1 MPSRKPSSPVLD
13 TSEDDASPSDALKLA
28 EQAEAEAAEAEAV
41 AAAAR
46 ARARAIRLRNEVA
59 AETSAADPTETDDTA
74 DEVAT
79 PEPADVGDADD
90 VVDAETDGADDA
102 DTPEVTESTGTGAE
116 AETAAVEA
124 EPIEETEAPEL
135 EADAEAVKGRTSR
148 LPRVRVSRLF
158 WKVLASCLTL
168 IVIAGL
174 LGFSG
179 WMIWQHRQAEHRQQL
194 AAEYTAAARQTVVTL
209 MSLDFNHA
217 QDAVKNILDNSTGE
231 FREDFEAQSKDFV
244 KLAQDAK
251 VVTEANVTG
260 AAVDTMDDKNA
271 VVLVAVNTQVTNTSG
286 ANKQARPWRVAV
298 NMVREGDQ
306 IKLSKVEFVP

>member
-13 TSEDDASPSDALKLA
+13 TSEDDASSSDALKLA

-46 ARARAIRLRNEVA
+46 ARARAIRLRNQVA
-59 AETSAADPTETDDTA
+59 ADDSADDATTADDAAEDVEEGEAPSTELADDT
-74 DEVAT
+74 DSPEVT
-79 PEPADVGDADD
+79 DTTG
-90 VVDAETDGADDA
+90 VDAES
-102 DTPEVTESTGTGAE
+102 E
-116 AETAAVEA
+116 AVEA
-124 EPIEETEAPEL
+124 EPLEEVEESGPE
-135 EADAEAVKGRTSR
+135 AEAVESKSSR

-174 LGFSG
+174 LGASG

-260 AAVDTMDDKNA
+260 AAVDTMTDNDA
-271 VVLVAVNTQVTNTSG
+271 VVLVAVNTQVTNTTG
-286 ANKQARPWRVAV
+286 ANKQPRPWRVAV

>member
-13 TSEDDASPSDALKLA
+13 TSEDDASPGGALEMA

-41 AAAAR
+41 ATAAR
-46 ARARAIRLRNEVA
+46 ARARAIRLRNQAA
-59 AETSAADPTETDDTA
+59 AEQAAADGDADADPT
-74 DEVAT
+74 VAEDAAVDAT
-79 PEPADVGDADD
+79 DADD
-90 VVDAETDGADDA
+90 PEITD
-102 DTPEVTESTGTGAE
+102 TTG
-116 AETAAVEA
+116 VEA
-124 EPIEETEAPEL
+124 EPL
-135 EADAEAVKGRTSR
+135 DGAEPGAGGEVDGTSSRR

-168 IVIAGL
+168 IVIVGL
-174 LGFSG
+174 LVASG
-179 WMIWQHRQAEHRQQL
+179 LMIWQHRQAEHRQQL

-231 FREDFEAQSKDFV
+231 FRDDFEAQAKDFV

-251 VVTEANVTG
+251 VVTEANVTA
-260 AAVDTMDDKNA
+260 AAVDTMSDNNA
-271 VVLVAVNTQVTNTSG
+271 VVLVAVNTHVTNTTG

-298 NMVREGDQ
+298 DLVREGDQ
-306 IKLSKVEFVP
+306 IKLTKVEFVP

>member
-13 TSEDDASPSDALKLA
+13 TSEDDASPSDAQKLA

-46 ARARAIRLRNEVA
+46 ARARAIRLRNEA
-59 AETSAADPTETDDTA
+59 AADATATEATEADAGETDDT
-74 DEVAT
+74 DT
-79 PEPADVGDADD
+79 PEITDTTA
-90 VVDAETDGADDA
+90 VDAES
-102 DTPEVTESTGTGAE
+102 E
-116 AETAAVEA
+116 AVEA
-124 EPIEETEAPEL
+124 QPVEEAQGADTG
-135 EADAEAVKGRTSR
+135 ADAESVEAKSSR

-174 LGFSG
+174 LAASG
-179 WMIWQHRQAEHRQQL
+179 WMIWHHRQAQHREQL
-194 AAEYTAAARQTVVTL
+194 TAEYTAAARQTVVTL

-260 AAVDTMDDKNA
+260 AAVDSMSDDKA
-271 VVLVAVNTQVTNTSG
+271 VVLVAVNTKVTNTTG
-286 ANKQARPWRVAV
+286 ANQQPRPWRVAV

>member
-1 MPSRKPSSPVLD
+1 MPSRKPSSPVID

-59 AETSAADPTETDDTA
+59 ADKSVTDAAEADDEA

-79 PEPADVGDADD
+79 SEVDAD
-90 VVDAETDGADDA
+90 TA
-102 DTPEVTESTGTGAE
+102 DTPEITDTTGAD
-116 AETAAVEA
+116 AETEAVEA
-124 EPIEETEAPEL
+124 EPIEEAVEKAVEKAEVSAPE
-135 EADAEAVKGRTSR
+135 AEAEAGKGKLSR

-179 WMIWQHRQAEHRQQL
+179 WMIWHHRQAEHRQQL

-298 NMVREGDQ
+298 DMVREGDQ

>member
-13 TSEDDASPSDALKLA
+13 TSEDDASPGGALEMA

-41 AAAAR
+41 ATAAR
-46 ARARAIRLRNEVA
+46 ARARAIRLRNQAA
-59 AETSAADPTETDDTA
+59 AEQAAADGDADADPT
-74 DEVAT
+74 VAEDAAVDAT
-79 PEPADVGDADD
+79 DADD
-90 VVDAETDGADDA
+90 PEITDA
-102 DTPEVTESTGTGAE
+102 TG
-116 AETAAVEA
+116 VEA
-124 EPIEETEAPEL
+124 EPL
-135 EADAEAVKGRTSR
+135 DGAEPGAGGEVDGTSSRR

-168 IVIAGL
+168 IVIVGL
-174 LGFSG
+174 LVASG
-179 WMIWQHRQAEHRQQL
+179 LMIWQHRQAEHRQQL

-231 FREDFEAQSKDFV
+231 FRDDFEAQAKDFV

-251 VVTEANVTG
+251 VVTEANVTA
-260 AAVDTMDDKNA
+260 AAVDTMSDNNA
-271 VVLVAVNTQVTNTSG
+271 VVLVAVNTHVTNTTG

-298 NMVREGDQ
+298 DLVREGDQ
-306 IKLSKVEFVP
+306 IKLTKVEFVP

>member
-46 ARARAIRLRNEVA
+46 ARARAIRLRNEA
-59 AETSAADPTETDDTA
+59 AADKDDVDATAADDAADEVPSTEPADTA
-74 DEVAT
+74 DT
-79 PEPADVGDADD
+79 
-90 VVDAETDGADDA
+90 A
-102 DTPEVTESTGTGAE
+102 DTPEVTDTTGVDAESE
-116 AETAAVEA
+116 AVEA
-124 EPIEETEAPEL
+124 EPLEEAEESGPEAG
-135 EADAEAVKGRTSR
+135 ASKSSR

-168 IVIAGL
+168 IVIAAL
-174 LGFSG
+174 LGVSG
-179 WMIWQHRQAEHRQQL
+179 WMIWHHRQAEHRQQL

-251 VVTEANVTG
+251 VVTEANVTA
-260 AAVDTMDDKNA
+260 AAVDTMSDNNA
-271 VVLVAVNTQVTNTSG
+271 VVLVAVNTQVTNTTG
-286 ANKQARPWRVAV
+286 ANKQPRPWRVAV
-298 NMVREGDQ
+298 DMVREGDQ

>member
-46 ARARAIRLRNEVA
+46 ARAKAIRLRNEAA
-59 AETSAADPTETDDTA
+59 AEAATDIPEAHEDADEAADE
-74 DEVAT
+74 
-79 PEPADVGDADD
+79 
-90 VVDAETDGADDA
+90 
-102 DTPEVTESTGTGAE
+102 ESTGDPEDTAE
-116 AETAAVEA
+116 VVESEA
-124 EPIEETEAPEL
+124 TEITDTSGSEGDTESKAS
-135 EADAEAVKGRTSR
+135 GRM
-148 LPRVRVSRLF
+148 PRVQVSSLF

-168 IVIAGL
+168 ILIVGL
-174 LGFSG
+174 LVLSG
-179 WMIWQHRQAEHRQQL
+179 LMIWHHRQAEHREKL
-194 AAEYTAAARQTVVTL
+194 TAEYTAAARQTVVTL

-260 AAVDTMDDKNA
+260 AAVDSMSDDKA
-271 VVLVAVNTQVTNTSG
+271 VVLVAVNTKVTNTTG
-286 ANKQARPWRVAV
+286 ANKQPRPWRVAV
-298 NMVREGDQ
+298 DLVREGDQ

>member
-13 TSEDDASPSDALKLA
+13 TSEDDASSSDALELA

-46 ARARAIRLRNEVA
+46 ARARAIRLRNQVA
-59 AETSAADPTETDDTA
+59 ADNDAEAAAPDEAADAGEDVETE
-74 DEVAT
+74 
-79 PEPADVGDADD
+79 
-90 VVDAETDGADDA
+90 
-102 DTPEVTESTGTGAE
+102 
-116 AETAAVEA
+116 AVEA
-124 EPIEETEAPEL
+124 EPLDEAAPEA
-135 EADAEAVKGRTSR
+135 EAEAVEGKSTRR

-251 VVTEANVTG
+251 VVTEASVTG
-260 AAVDTMDDKNA
+260 AAVDTMSDTDA
-271 VVLVAVNTQVTNTSG
+271 VVLVSVNTKVTNTTG
-286 ANKQARPWRVAV
+286 ANKQPRPWRVAV
-298 NMVREGDQ
+298 DMVREGDQ

>member
-13 TSEDDASPSDALKLA
+13 TSEDDASPSDAQKLA

-46 ARARAIRLRNEVA
+46 ARARAIRLRNEA
-59 AETSAADPTETDDTA
+59 AADPADATEPDDNTTDGTD
-74 DEVAT
+74 T
-79 PEPADVGDADD
+79 PEIIDTTA
-90 VVDAETDGADDA
+90 VDAES
-102 DTPEVTESTGTGAE
+102 E
-116 AETAAVEA
+116 AVEA
-124 EPIEETEAPEL
+124 PPVEEAEGAETGP
-135 EADAEAVKGRTSR
+135 DAEAVEAKSSR

-174 LGFSG
+174 LAASG
-179 WMIWQHRQAEHRQQL
+179 WMIWHHRQAQHREQL
-194 AAEYTAAARQTVVTL
+194 TAEYTAAARQTVVTL

-260 AAVDTMDDKNA
+260 AAVDSVSDDKA
-271 VVLVAVNTQVTNTSG
+271 VVLVAVNTKVTNTTG
-286 ANKQARPWRVAV
+286 ANQQPRPWRVAV
-298 NMVREGDQ
+298 DMVREGDQ

>member
-46 ARARAIRLRNEVA
+46 ARARAIRLRNEA
-59 AETSAADPTETDDTA
+59 AADKDDVDATAADDTA
-74 DEVAT
+74 EEDEAPST
-79 PEPADVGDADD
+79 EPADD
-90 VVDAETDGADDA
+90 T
-102 DTPEVTESTGTGAE
+102 DTPEVTDTTGVDAES
-116 AETAAVEA
+116 AAVEA
-124 EPIEETEAPEL
+124 EPLEEAEESGPE
-135 EADAEAVKGRTSR
+135 AEAGASKSSR

-168 IVIAGL
+168 IVIAAL
-174 LGFSG
+174 LGVSG
-179 WMIWQHRQAEHRQQL
+179 WMIWHHRQAEHRQQL

-251 VVTEANVTG
+251 VVTEANVTA
-260 AAVDTMDDKNA
+260 AAVDTMNDNNA
-271 VVLVAVNTQVTNTSG
+271 VVLVAVNTQVTNTTG
-286 ANKQARPWRVAV
+286 ANKQPRPWRVAV
-298 NMVREGDQ
+298 DMVREGDQ

>member
-46 ARARAIRLRNEVA
+46 ARARAIRLRNEA
-59 AETSAADPTETDDTA
+59 AADKDDVDATAADDVA
-74 DEVAT
+74 DEDEAPST
-79 PEPADVGDADD
+79 EPADD
-90 VVDAETDGADDA
+90 T
-102 DTPEVTESTGTGAE
+102 DTPEVTDTTGVDAESE
-116 AETAAVEA
+116 AVEA
-124 EPIEETEAPEL
+124 EPLEEAEESGPE
-135 EADAEAVKGRTSR
+135 AEAEAEVGASKSSR

-168 IVIAGL
+168 IVIAAL
-174 LGFSG
+174 LGVSG
-179 WMIWQHRQAEHRQQL
+179 WMIWHHRQAEHRQQL

-251 VVTEANVTG
+251 VVTEANVTA
-260 AAVDTMDDKNA
+260 AAVDTMSDNNA
-271 VVLVAVNTQVTNTSG
+271 VVLVAVNTQVTNTTG
-286 ANKQARPWRVAV
+286 ANKQPRPWRVAV
-298 NMVREGDQ
+298 DMVREGDQ

>member
-13 TSEDDASPSDALKLA
+13 TSEDDASPSDAQKLA

-46 ARARAIRLRNEVA
+46 ARARAIRLRNEA
-59 AETSAADPTETDDTA
+59 AADPADVTESDDSTTDGTD
-74 DEVAT
+74 T
-79 PEPADVGDADD
+79 PEIIDTTA
-90 VVDAETDGADDA
+90 VDAES
-102 DTPEVTESTGTGAE
+102 E
-116 AETAAVEA
+116 AVEA
-124 EPIEETEAPEL
+124 PPVEEAEGAETGP
-135 EADAEAVKGRTSR
+135 DAEAVEAKSSR

-174 LGFSG
+174 LAASG
-179 WMIWQHRQAEHRQQL
+179 WMIWHHRQAQHREQL
-194 AAEYTAAARQTVVTL
+194 TAEYTAAARQTVVTL

-260 AAVDTMDDKNA
+260 AAVDSMSDDKA
-271 VVLVAVNTQVTNTSG
+271 VVLVAVNTKVTNTTG
-286 ANKQARPWRVAV
+286 ANQQPRPWRVAV
-298 NMVREGDQ
+298 DMVREGDQ

>member
-41 AAAAR
+41 AVAAR
-46 ARARAIRLRNEVA
+46 ARARAIRLRNEA
-59 AETSAADPTETDDTA
+59 AADKDDVDATVAEDVADEAPATEPADTA
-74 DEVAT
+74 DHDASGT
-79 PEPADVGDADD
+79 PEITETAG
-90 VVDAETDGADDA
+90 VDT
-102 DTPEVTESTGTGAE
+102 E
-116 AETAAVEA
+116 AEAVEA
-124 EPIEETEAPEL
+124 EPLEEAEPEVDVEAGEG
-135 EADAEAVKGRTSR
+135 EGKSARR

-168 IVIAGL
+168 IVIAAL
-174 LGFSG
+174 LGVSG
-179 WMIWQHRQAEHRQQL
+179 WMIWHHRQAEHRQQL

-251 VVTEANVTG
+251 VVTEANVTA
-260 AAVDTMDDKNA
+260 AAVDTMSDNNA
-271 VVLVAVNTQVTNTSG
+271 VVLVAVNTQVTNTTG
-286 ANKQARPWRVAV
+286 ANKQPRPWRVAV
-298 NMVREGDQ
+298 DMVREGDQ

>member
-1 MPSRKPSSPVLD
+1 MPSRKPLSPVLD
-13 TSEDDASPSDALKLA
+13 TSEDDASPGDALKLA

-46 ARARAIRLRNEVA
+46 ARARAIRLRNEAAADKAA
-59 AETSAADPTETDDTA
+59 AETSAAEDTDDT
-74 DEVAT
+74 T
-79 PEPADVGDADD
+79 DADGSD
-90 VVDAETDGADDA
+90 TSEITDTTGVDAEAG
-102 DTPEVTESTGTGAE
+102 
-116 AETAAVEA
+116 AVEA
-124 EPIEETEAPEL
+124 EPLDEAEPEAGAGV
-135 EADAEAVKGRTSR
+135 EGKSSRR
-148 LPRVRVSRLF
+148 LPRVQVSRLF
-158 WKVLASCLTL
+158 WKVLASCLTI

-179 WMIWQHRQAEHRQQL
+179 WMIWHHRQAEHRQQL

-251 VVTEANVTG
+251 VVTEAKVTA
-260 AAVDTMDDKNA
+260 AAVDTMSDDNA
-271 VVLVAVNTQVTNTSG
+271 VVLVAVNTQVTNTTG
-286 ANKQARPWRVAV
+286 ANKQPRPWRVAV
-298 NMVREGDQ
+298 DMVREGDQ

>member
-1 MPSRKPSSPVLD
+1 MPSRKPSSPVID

-46 ARARAIRLRNEVA
+46 ARARAIRLRNQA
-59 AETSAADPTETDDTA
+59 DADKDAADATVADGPV
-74 DEVAT
+74 DEVPT
-79 PEPADVGDADD
+79 TEPADVPDADESD
-90 VVDAETDGADDA
+90 TPEITDTAGVDAEAG
-102 DTPEVTESTGTGAE
+102 
-116 AETAAVEA
+116 AVEA
-124 EPIEETEAPEL
+124 EPLEKAEPEA
-135 EADAEAVKGRTSR
+135 AEGTSARR
-148 LPRVRVSRLF
+148 LPRVRVSGLF
-158 WKVLASCLTL
+158 WKVLATCLTL

-179 WMIWQHRQAEHRQQL
+179 WMIWHNRQAEHRQQL

-260 AAVDTMDDKNA
+260 AAVDTMSDNNA
-271 VVLVAVNTQVTNTSG
+271 VVLVAVNTKVTNTTG
-286 ANKQARPWRVAV
+286 ANKQPRPWRVAV

>member
-46 ARARAIRLRNEVA
+46 ARARAIRLRNEA
-59 AETSAADPTETDDTA
+59 AADKDDVDATVAEDVA
-74 DEVAT
+74 DEVPAT
-79 PEPADVGDADD
+79 EPADTPDLDEAGAPEITETTG
-90 VVDAETDGADDA
+90 VDT
-102 DTPEVTESTGTGAE
+102 E
-116 AETAAVEA
+116 AEAVEA
-124 EPIEETEAPEL
+124 EPLEEAEPKVDVEAGAGEGKS
-135 EADAEAVKGRTSR
+135 ARR

-168 IVIAGL
+168 MVIAAL
-174 LGFSG
+174 LGVSG
-179 WMIWQHRQAEHRQQL
+179 WMIWHHRQAEHRQQM

-251 VVTEANVTG
+251 VVTEANVTA
-260 AAVDTMDDKNA
+260 AAVDTMSDNNA
-271 VVLVAVNTQVTNTSG
+271 VVLVAVNTQVTNTTG
-286 ANKQARPWRVAV
+286 ANKQPRPWRVAV
-298 NMVREGDQ
+298 DMVREGDQ

>member
-46 ARARAIRLRNEVA
+46 ARARAIRLRNEA
-59 AETSAADPTETDDTA
+59 AADKDDVDATVAEDVA
-74 DEVAT
+74 DEVPAT
-79 PEPADVGDADD
+79 EPADTPDLDEAGAPEITETTG
-90 VVDAETDGADDA
+90 VDT
-102 DTPEVTESTGTGAE
+102 E
-116 AETAAVEA
+116 AEAVEA
-124 EPIEETEAPEL
+124 EPLEEAEPKVDVEAGAGEGKS
-135 EADAEAVKGRTSR
+135 ARR

-168 IVIAGL
+168 IVIAAL
-174 LGFSG
+174 LGVSG
-179 WMIWQHRQAEHRQQL
+179 WMIWHHRQAEHRQQM

-251 VVTEANVTG
+251 VVTEANVTA
-260 AAVDTMDDKNA
+260 AAVDTMSDNNA
-271 VVLVAVNTQVTNTSG
+271 VVLVAVNTQVTNTTG
-286 ANKQARPWRVAV
+286 ANKQPRPWRVAV
-298 NMVREGDQ
+298 DMVREGDQ

>member
-13 TSEDDASPSDALKLA
+13 TSEDDASPSDAQKLA

-46 ARARAIRLRNEVA
+46 ARARAIRLRNEA
-59 AETSAADPTETDDTA
+59 AADDNAADTTEADADETDATGT
-74 DEVAT
+74 T
-79 PEPADVGDADD
+79 PEI
-90 VVDAETDGADDA
+90 TDTTA
-102 DTPEVTESTGTGAE
+102 VE
-116 AETAAVEA
+116 AESSAVEA
-124 EPIEETEAPEL
+124 EPVEDVEEVEDAEETVTEA
-135 EADAEAVKGRTSR
+135 AAEAKPSR

-174 LGFSG
+174 LAASG
-179 WMIWQHRQAEHRQQL
+179 WMIWHHRQAVHRQQL

-251 VVTEANVTG
+251 VVTEANVTS
-260 AAVDTMDDKNA
+260 AAVDSIGDDKA
-271 VVLVAVNTQVTNTSG
+271 VVLVAVNTKVTNTTG
-286 ANKQARPWRVAV
+286 ANKQPRPWRVAV
-298 NMVREGDQ
+298 DLVREGDQ